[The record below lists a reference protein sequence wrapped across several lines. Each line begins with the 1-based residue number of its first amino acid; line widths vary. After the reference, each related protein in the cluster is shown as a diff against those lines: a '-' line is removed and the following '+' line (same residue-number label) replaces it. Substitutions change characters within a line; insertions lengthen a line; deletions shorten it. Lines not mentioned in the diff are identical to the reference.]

1 MLGVSFVFFGVGNFT
16 FLGTTWA
23 AKVEDS
29 EISIFELEQAYQNR
43 LLELPNYGNLPT
55 ETLQL
60 LRAATLERLIRDR
73 LLAVHV
79 ADEGYRIG
87 DEQIAQLIQETP
99 QFQENGVF
107 RKELYYAYLDQLVVD
122 APMFEES
129 QRANMRQSQ
138 LERGIAATA
147 FITPAEYRRYLNLF
161 AEERVA
167 SVATFDIAAL
177 AETIVVRDEDVQE
190 YYDSR
195 PDDFRAPESI
205 DFEYLEINRDMIAE
219 TIEVSEEDLQ
229 AYYEVN
235 GERFRQDESRR
246 AAHILITLDGDEAA
260 AEELATS
267 LTARA
272 QAGEPFADL
281 ARQYS
286 KDGGTAQQ
294 GGDLGPTMHSQMPGA
309 LGDAIFGMEQGEI
322 YGPVRTDFGFH
333 VVQLNEIIEG
343 GPLPLD
349 QVRGELLSE
358 LRAGQLDDRVR
369 DLERQLADAVFDA
382 TDLQS
387 IAESTGL
394 ELKTVSEFT
403 RNGGGPFGANQT
415 VIDTV
420 WDPLVS
426 VDRQISDVVEVD
438 AARSILVRV
447 TDYHEAARRPLEE
460 VRDDI
465 VFNLQSS
472 RALNIIEDR
481 ARRLQEA
488 LAAGESFEETAFQLE
503 AEYTPQVTLRRV
515 GGETGVDAAVQDSI
529 FRAKKPSP
537 GNARLGSTITT
548 NGDYAVFMVHAVIP
562 GRPESIPLAERDAGK
577 EALQNDAGVADLNA
591 FISEL
596 VRNADIERSED
607 ALATPDFL

>member
-29 EISIFELEQAYQNR
+29 EITIFELEQAYQNR
-43 LLELPNYGNLPT
+43 LLQLPNYGSLPT
-55 ETLQL
+55 ETLQI
-60 LRAATLERLIRDR
+60 LRAATLEQLIRDR

-79 ADEGYRIG
+79 ADQGYRIG
-87 DEQIAQLIQETP
+87 DEQIAQLIQESP

-107 RKELYYAYLDQLVVD
+107 KKELYYSYLEQLVVD

-129 QRANMRQSQ
+129 QRASMRVSQ
-138 LERGIAATA
+138 LQRGIAATA
-147 FITPAEYRRYLNLF
+147 FVTPAEYRRYLNLF
-161 AEERVA
+161 AEQRIA
-167 SVATFDIAAL
+167 SIAIFDIASL
-177 AETIVVRDEDVQE
+177 AETIVIHDEDVQE
-190 YYDSR
+190 YYDAR
-195 PDDFRAPESI
+195 PDDFRAPESV
-205 DFEYLEINRDMIAE
+205 DFEYLEIDRDVIAE
-219 TIEVSEEDLQ
+219 SIEISEEDLQ
-229 AYYEVN
+229 AYYEAN
-235 GERFRQDESRR
+235 GDRFRQDESRR
-246 AAHILITLDGDEAA
+246 AAHILITIDGDEAA
-260 AEELATS
+260 AEELAAS

-286 KDGGTAQQ
+286 KDGGTAAQ

-309 LGDAIFGMEQGEI
+309 LGDAIFGMEAGEI
-322 YGPVRTDFGFH
+322 YGPVRTEFGFH
-333 VVQLNEIIEG
+333 VVQLNEIIAG

-349 QVRGELLSE
+349 QVRSELLSE
-358 LRAGQLDDRVR
+358 LREGQVDDRVR
-369 DLERQLADAVFDA
+369 DLERQLADAIFDA

-438 AARSILVRV
+438 ASRSILVRV
-447 TDYHEAARRPLEE
+447 TDYHEAARRPLED
-460 VRDDI
+460 VADSI
-465 VFNLQSS
+465 VFNQQSL
-472 RALNIIEDR
+472 RAMNIVEDR
-481 ARRLQEA
+481 SRRLQEA
-488 LAAGESFEETAFQLE
+488 LAAGESFEEMAFQLE
-503 AEYTPQVTLRRV
+503 AEFTPQVTLSRV
-515 GGETGVDAAVQDSI
+515 GGETDVDSAVRDSI

-537 GNARLGSTITT
+537 GNGRLGSTITT
-548 NGDYAVFMVHAVIP
+548 EGDYAVFLVHAVIP

-577 EALQNDAGVADLNA
+577 ETLQNDAGVADLNA

-596 VRNADIERSED
+596 VRNADIARSED
-607 ALATPDFL
+607 ALATPEFL